1 MQTLTIRVNNP
12 HAFRVIEELEAL
24 RLIEVVRESVPK
36 KKQKLSDRLAG
47 SITSEQAAQMRE
59 ELQHSRDEWERNS

>member
-12 HAFRVIEELEAL
+12 HAFKLIEELEAL
-24 RLIEVVRESVPK
+24 RLIEVVRELGPK

-47 SITSEQAAQMRE
+47 SITSEQANRMRE
-59 ELQHSRDEWERNS
+59 ELQQSRDEWDRDF